1 MSAVATAPRPVA
13 IPQAMSD
20 SGPLR
25 WKWTRED
32 FVRLYELGF
41 FNGQRVML
49 IDGEVLT
56 MSPMNPEHANGIV
69 FALQILQ
76 ATFGPSFTIRPH
88 MPLDLGQTTDPEPD
102 IAVVSGSP
110 RSHVNT
116 PTTAELVVE
125 VSDSSLTYDT
135 NDKANLYAATGIA
148 DYWVLDVVNLQLHI
162 FRNPRRDGT
171 QRFGHRYFHHLTL
184 APSDHATPLAAP
196 HSSILVG
203 DLLP

>member
-1 MSAVATAPRPVA
+1 MSAVALAPRPIA
-13 IPQAMSD
+13 IPKARLD
-20 SGPLR
+20 PGPLR

-49 IDGEVLT
+49 IDGEVLA
-56 MSPMNPEHANGIV
+56 MSPMNREHANGII
-69 FALQILQ
+69 FTFQILQ
-76 ATFGPSFTIRPH
+76 ATFGPSFTIRPQ

-102 IAVVSGSP
+102 IAIVSGSP

-125 VSDSSLTYDT
+125 VSDSSLAYDT
-135 NDKANLYAATGIA
+135 NDKANLYAAAGIA

-162 FRNPRRDGT
+162 FRIPRRDGA
-171 QRFGHRYFHHLTL
+171 QRFGHRYFHHQTL
-184 APSDHATPLAAP
+184 ASSDHATPLAAP
-196 HSSILVG
+196 HSPILVG
-203 DLLP
+203 DMLP